1 MTQKIVEFL
10 FDFGSPNAY
19 LAHRAVP
26 QIEREHDLKF
36 RYLPVLLGGIFQET
50 GNRSPIE
57 AFAGIPAKLA
67 YEQLERERFCN
78 RYAIS
83 DFRMNP
89 HFPINT
95 LALMRGAIAASR
107 LEVFDAYVE
116 TIFSA
121 MWVEGLDM
129 GNIETVMQVLEE
141 ANLPAAEIVA
151 LSSDP
156 EVKRELIENTR
167 KAVER
172 GTFGS
177 PTFFV
182 GDEIFFGKDRLDEL
196 IAFATELR

>member
-1 MTQKIVEFL
+1 MAQKMVEFL

-19 LAHRAVP
+19 LAHRAIS

-36 RYLPVLLGGIFQET
+36 RYLPILLGGVFRET
-50 GNRSPIE
+50 GNRSPME
-57 AFAGIPAKLA
+57 AFAGIPAKLV
-67 YEQLERERFCN
+67 YEQLERERFCR
-78 RYAIS
+78 RYAIN

-107 LEVFDAYVE
+107 LDVFDAYVE

-121 MWVEGLDM
+121 MWVDGLDM
-129 GNIETVMQVLEE
+129 GNIETIEQVMEE
-141 ANLPAAEIVA
+141 VNLPAAEIVA
-151 LSSDP
+151 LGNDP

-182 GDEIFFGKDRLDEL
+182 GDEIFFGKDRLDEVV
-196 IAFATELR
+196 ASATGLR